1 MKDSILITGGGTGG
15 HLSPGIAL
23 FEECCSRGI
32 SAYMLIGEKDRKFNY
47 LREVDSDR
55 LISYSAPSFSKN
67 PFLLPFFVLRFFL
80 SVFRA
85 LRIMNR
91 IGSDDIVGMGGYVSA
106 PALFAAKISKRNIFL
121 CEQNT
126 VPGKVTMKFARKS
139 KNIFSTF
146 EESKTYFK
154 PNLRDKIITVG
165 NPVRKKVLC
174 DMDKESAKKYFN
186 LGHCSKIVLVIG
198 GSQGALQLND
208 LILNLK
214 LNYQS
219 EFSNAGIIWC
229 TGSQSYDKYSR
240 IVKENNKLGSVYIS
254 PFVEDVG
261 IAYRAADIAISRSGS
276 GVMMEFAAMEL
287 PSILIPYPY
296 AAADHQSKNAEA
308 FSTIGAALKVD
319 SADAKAEKFA
329 SLFFSVLSSESRLA
343 QMRNACAK
351 AAKINAAGEII
362 DNIIK

>member
-139 KNIFSTF
+139 KNMY
-146 EESKTYFK
+146 TYVQ
-154 PNLRDKIITVG
+154 P
-165 NPVRKKVLC
+165 
-174 DMDKESAKKYFN
+174 
-186 LGHCSKIVLVIG
+186 
-198 GSQGALQLND
+198 
-208 LILNLK
+208 
-214 LNYQS
+214 
-219 EFSNAGIIWC
+219 
-229 TGSQSYDKYSR
+229 
-240 IVKENNKLGSVYIS
+240 
-254 PFVEDVG
+254 
-261 IAYRAADIAISRSGS
+261 
-276 GVMMEFAAMEL
+276 
-287 PSILIPYPY
+287 
-296 AAADHQSKNAEA
+296 
-308 FSTIGAALKVD
+308 
-319 SADAKAEKFA
+319 
-329 SLFFSVLSSESRLA
+329 
-343 QMRNACAK
+343 
-351 AAKINAAGEII
+351 
-362 DNIIK
+362 